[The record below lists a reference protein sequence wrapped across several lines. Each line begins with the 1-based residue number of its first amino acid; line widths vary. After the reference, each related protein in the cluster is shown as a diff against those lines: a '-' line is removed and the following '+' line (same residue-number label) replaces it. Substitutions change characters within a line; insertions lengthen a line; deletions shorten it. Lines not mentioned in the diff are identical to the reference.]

1 MVFKSI
7 KDFESYIL
15 GKCEE
20 AIAQTQEITR
30 KDVINQAQAF
40 YDSYDPVL
48 YERTNQLTDNGG
60 QTEKFIIKSPINR
73 SGNKCSATVHL
84 DAGGLSYTTG
94 LSPSGE
100 DVVAV
105 AVKGGHGAKNLK
117 VVYSGGVNLWNPE
130 LQSKAKSDLMKALMA
145 QGI

>member
-15 GKCEE
+15 GKCEK
-20 AIAQTQEITR
+20 AIAQTQDITR
-30 KDVINQAQAF
+30 QDIINQADAF
-40 YDSYDPVL
+40 YGSYDPVE
-48 YERTNQLTDNGG
+48 YIRTNQLTDDGG
-60 QTEKFIIKSPINR
+60 QTEKFIIKSPISR
-73 SGNKCSATVHL
+73 VGNECSATVGL

-100 DVVAV
+100 SVVAA
-105 AVKGGHGAKNLK
+105 AVEGGHGAEGLK
-117 VVYSGGVNLWNPE
+117 VVYSGGVSLWNPE
-130 LQSKAKSDLMKALMA
+130 LQSKAENDLMKALIA